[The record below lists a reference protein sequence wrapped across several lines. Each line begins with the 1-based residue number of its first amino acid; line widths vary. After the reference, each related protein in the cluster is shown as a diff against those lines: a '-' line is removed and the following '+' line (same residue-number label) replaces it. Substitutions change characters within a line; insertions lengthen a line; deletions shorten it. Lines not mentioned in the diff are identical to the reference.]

1 MNDFT
6 REELADLAAGA
17 GWMWSEL
24 AGCVDDDVIEG
35 WKLLEKKVSKMIA
48 HYCEHEPSDAHYE
61 QFRWQ
66 LCSKCGVQY
75 K

>member
-6 REELADLAAGA
+6 KEELEDIHRAVYLCD
-17 GWMWSEL
+17 
-24 AGCVDDDVIEG
+24 
-35 WKLLEKKVSKMIA
+35 KVGYEVNASDILPKIQSMIDN
-48 HYCEHEPSDAHYE
+48 YCEHEPSDAHYE

-66 LCSKCGVQY
+66 LCSKCGVRY